1 LAEVWAQTKKDV
13 RRFLD
18 GLSGSLED
26 R

>member
-1 LAEVWAQTKKDV
+1 MEDV

-18 GLSGSLED
+18 GRPPRFPINNVAAG